1 MVIDN
6 TQTIV
11 LDKGSRALVT
21 SQSLIIEL
29 S

>member
-11 LDKGSRALVT
+11 LDKGSRALIT
-21 SQSLIIEL
+21 SKSLIIEL
-29 S
+29 A